1 MSSQARWVALAEVTR
16 PHGVRGE
23 VRLRLYN
30 SDSELLPSQSEV
42 LLRPASGGEKPVRVE
57 SMRGADAGHLIA
69 KFRGIDDRDQADL
82 LRRAEVCVPREAF
95 PPLDEGEFYV
105 CDVIGA
111 RVVGPGGELGQVQD
125 LVNYPSAD
133 AFVVKIAL
141 ADVGTVEL
149 PLLDD
154 FIEQVDAEHGEV
166 RVKSAAVDFL
176 LQRPS

>member
-1 MSSQARWVALAEVTR
+1 MSQARWVALAEVTR

-30 SDSELLPSQSEV
+30 SDSELLPSQREV
-42 LLRPASGGEKPVRVE
+42 LLRHRTGGEKTVRVE

-69 KFRGIDDRDQADL
+69 KFRGVDDRDQADL
-82 LRRAEVCVPREAF
+82 MRSAEVCIPRDAF
-95 PPLDEGEFYV
+95 PPLEEGEFYV

-111 RVVGPGGELGQVQD
+111 RVVGPGGELGQVED
-125 LVNYPSAD
+125 LVSYPSAD
-133 AFVVKIAL
+133 AFVVKIASPD
-141 ADVGTVEL
+141 ARTVDL

>member
-1 MSSQARWVALAEVTR
+1 MLPARWVALAEVTR

-30 SDSELLPSQSEV
+30 SDSELLPSQSQV
-42 LLRPASGGEKPVRVE
+42 LLRPPIGTEKSMRVE

-82 LRRAEVCVPREAF
+82 LRGVEVCVPREAF
-95 PPLDEGEFYV
+95 PPLEEGEFYV

-111 RVVGPGGELGQVQD
+111 RVVGPGGEVGRVQD
-125 LVNYPSAD
+125 LVNYPSTD
-133 AFVVKIAL
+133 VLVVKIESPH
-141 ADVGTVEL
+141 VGTVEL

-154 FIEQVDAEHGEV
+154 FIEEVDAEQGEV